1 MRRIQAILLAALL
14 PVFAFAQR
22 QMDREMEF
30 LLDAVCEL
38 RNGNESTFNRIRDR
52 LSKDELWTPMN
63 ETGAFLWE
71 GIEEG
76 LTEEELCK
84 KLCVEYEAEPSEE
97 AQIGEDVEEFLSQL
111 KTLGVLEEDGRP

>member
-1 MRRIQAILLAALL
+1 MRISKGFELKSIGNQFVVARAGESGNI
-14 PVFAFAQR
+14 VFA
-22 QMDREMEF
+22 
-30 LLDAVCEL
+30 L
-38 RNGNESTFNRIRDR
+38 
-52 LSKDELWTPMN
+52 N
-63 ETGAFLWE
+63 ETGAFLWK